1 MDEGFDFRL
10 VTEKEI
16 EKVKPWMS
24 SKIDSLLG
32 FEEPTVRAV
41 AIDSI
46 TRRLE
51 KKTNDRR
58 LIYIN
63 TEKLKEFLD
72 ESSSKSFADQLE
84 RKLKEL
90 RNKKISS
97 SKEAKKENREMMMRV
112 RIGIKNIKRIRIRSI
127 KMKINIKKN
136 LLEISII
143 MNLLLIDTKMIGI
156 NIETNII
163 TNLLHIGMIK
173 IVYYLYQLY
182 IKEMMINIKEKLM
195 EKD

>member
-1 MDEGFDFRL
+1 
-10 VTEKEI
+10 
-16 EKVKPWMS
+16 
-24 SKIDSLLG
+24 
-32 FEEPTVRAV
+32 
-41 AIDSI
+41 
-46 TRRLE
+46 
-51 KKTNDRR
+51 
-58 LIYIN
+58 
-63 TEKLKEFLD
+63 
-72 ESSSKSFADQLE
+72 
-84 RKLKEL
+84 
-90 RNKKISS
+90 
-97 SKEAKKENREMMMRV
+97 MMRV